1 MQNEIGR
8 MQAVMEERLQKLGFL
23 KWSDFVEEI
32 DEGEELWFGEEE
44 GERELSDDERS
55 EEQEHMEVTS
65 EKAQE
70 MDVD

>member
-8 MQAVMEERLQKLGFL
+8 MQAVMEERLQKFGFL
-23 KWSDFVEEI
+23 KWSDFVEES
-32 DEGEELWFGEEE
+32 DEGEELWSGKEE

-65 EKAQE
+65 EKTQE